1 MGRHRDTV
9 QRRRA
14 VKDAAA
20 AVGTAA
26 MAVAGAVTIGVAPGM
41 TAAPALTAS
50 LHYLRGTNIG
60 YRPSEQEFHRF
71 IDAVV
76 DGTGVEP
83 PDAPYEQVGYNAGFW
98 PVSRGGFKD
107 LTFDNSVRQGMQ
119 SLQAEQ
125 PAGSDLIFGYS
136 QGAVAASLYKADHTG
151 NTYLLVANPNRANGG
166 IMQRFNG
173 IKIPILD
180 FTFNGA
186 TPNNGDPTYDIVR
199 QYDGWSDF
207 PTYLW
212 NPIAVAN
219 AFMGIL
225 LVHGNTQLELT
236 AADLDAAKN
245 SGDPDYYQFDAG
257 SKTHYYVI
265 KTYPVPLLMPLDALL
280 PDAIIAALDAPL
292 RRFIELAYDR
302 SDYSVPTR
310 AKFFGPLT
318 PREPSTM
325 AELAPVR
332 PSSLPTRRT
341 PITSPRTPGAGPTTT
356 AAQARRPPWMRS
368 RAPRSPTTISTPVL
382 RSAANSS
389 RTRANRW
396 RKPSRKL
403 PRKPPRQRQRQPPP
417 ATMTAVRPGTPPE
430 TPRAT
435 PPGRPTAPPRNPRR
449 AGAPPLP
456 RPDGQDDREGVP
468 DAAVL
473 IHGGR
478 RS

>member
-1 MGRHRDTV
+1 MGGHRDTV

-14 VKDAAA
+14 VKGAAA

-186 TPNNGDPTYDIVR
+186 TPNNSDPTYDIVR

-280 PDAIIAALDAPL
+280 PDVIIAALDAPL

-325 AELAPVR
+325 AELAPGPSQLVADASDTDDQSEDARSR
-332 PSSLPTRRT
+332 PDHHGSAGEAAALDAVEGTAVADDDIDSGAAVGGELVSDEGESVEEAIEETTEEATEAEAEAAAAGDDDGSQAGDTAGDTAGT
-341 PITSPRTPGAGPTTT
+341 PDSTAEESAAGRGAAST
-356 AAQARRPPWMRS
+356 AA
-368 RAPRSPTTISTPVL
+368 
-382 RSAANSS
+382 
-389 RTRANRW
+389 
-396 RKPSRKL
+396 
-403 PRKPPRQRQRQPPP
+403 
-417 ATMTAVRPGTPPE
+417 
-430 TPRAT
+430 
-435 PPGRPTAPPRNPRR
+435 
-449 AGAPPLP
+449 
-456 RPDGQDDREGVP
+456 
-468 DAAVL
+468 
-473 IHGGR
+473 
-478 RS
+478 